1 MPKRYLTKS
10 LFTHALDCPTKLY
23 YKLHSNE
30 YVCAQDEDPFLAAL
44 AEGGIQVGEMAKLLF
59 PGGVEPANTR
69 IKPDMIAE
77 TKALL
82 HQPEITIYEA
92 AIAHERTFALV
103 DILVRRGNQIDLIEV
118 KSKSWPP
125 SERDSVLKKN
135 GKIRRG
141 WQKYYYDLAFQVW
154 VMQKALGVMGGEG
167 FSINP
172 YLLLIDKTKAASIDG
187 LHPYFKVTQDEN
199 GRSKVVL
206 TEAAAEIDLGDPIMT
221 LVPAHR
227 EVSMILGDDDGRHAG
242 GQLGGHTGGHPA
254 DHATGQV
261 GVYTADHREGRP
273 TRRAPRAARDEATD
287 LEKRGFDAWVAELC
301 RLIEHDEKY
310 PVQIGAKCRNC
321 EHRIAMAKLQELNR
335 EASHQP
341 EHLSN
346 DPSAP
351 HPNDVRNPR
360 ELSHQPEKKA
370 GFHECWREALGWT
383 DEDFLKPHAF
393 DVWHAKAQKL
403 MDANMYRMED
413 ITAEFLGVDD
423 VNAGGVDNVDVGGTG
438 GIGGMDATNHNS
450 TGLYTMRAWE
460 PGQKYRQAV
469 QVMKMTGRHS
479 AEEVVLS
486 GLFEKMEGWTFP
498 LYFIDFEAVAA
509 AIPFYKGCRPYE
521 RVPFQFSVHV
531 VHGDGRVE
539 HAAEWIERRRGVY
552 PGFDFVRK
560 LKEALGR
567 GDGVQTGSVFMY
579 SHYEKTVLKGVA
591 DRLLESDE
599 PDRVEL
605 LAWIWTLIAD
615 QSPRKLIDLQKL
627 VVKYY
632 YSVQMGGSNSI
643 KVVLPAILAE
653 SEFLREEYSRP
664 YSGLSLKNVVLWRED
679 VGDEDADDDAGG
691 EGVVGEGVGTA
702 DRSLVDGP
710 VRKVINPYQMLTEM
724 GEMMEMGQMS
734 EIGDMAEMHQDN
746 ASSFRGDA
754 RPHGDSHQTETQ
766 NRLGL
771 PSEKDLELASPE
783 LRDAIEQGGDAMMA
797 WARIQF
803 DDVSDEDRE
812 QVIQSLLRYCE
823 LDTLAMVMIY
833 QHWNS
838 LK

>member
-1 MPKRYLTKS
+1 M
-10 LFTHALDCPTKLY
+10 Y
-23 YKLHSNE
+23 YKLHSDE

-103 DILVRRGNQIDLIEV
+103 DILIRRGNQIDLIEV

-125 SERDSVLKKN
+125 GERDSVIKQN

-154 VMQKALGVMGGEG
+154 VMRKALGVMGDEIGVMSGEG

-172 YLLLIDKTKAASIDG
+172 YLLLIDKTKAASIDR
-187 LHPYFKVTQDEN
+187 LHQYFKVTQDEN

-206 TEAAAEIDLGDPIMT
+206 TEVAADIDLGEPIMT

-227 EVSMILGDDDGRHAG
+227 EVSMILGDDDGRHEVD
-242 GQLGGHTGGHPA
+242 HPA
-254 DHATGQV
+254 
-261 GVYTADHREGRP
+261 
-273 TRRAPRAARDEATD
+273 RRVPGAARDEATD

-301 RLIEHDEKY
+301 RLIEQDEKY
-310 PVQIGAKCRNC
+310 PVHIGAKCKNC

-341 EHLSN
+341 EHFPN

-351 HPNDVRNPR
+351 HPNDARNFR
-360 ELSHQPEKKA
+360 EFSHQPEKKA
-370 GFHECWREALGWT
+370 GFQECWREALGWT

-393 DVWHAKAQKL
+393 DVWHAKAKEL
-403 MDANMYRMED
+403 MDAKMYQMED
-413 ITAEFLGVDD
+413 ITLEHLKVDA
-423 VNAGGVDNVDVGGTG
+423 VNAGGVN
-438 GIGGMDATNHNS
+438 GMDATNHNS

-460 PGQKYRQAV
+460 PGQKYRKAV

-479 AEEVVLS
+479 AEEVLLS
-486 GLFEKMEGWTFP
+486 GLFEEMAGWTFP

-531 VHGDGRVE
+531 VHEDGRVE

-560 LKEALGR
+560 LKDAIGR
-567 GDGVQTGSVFMY
+567 GDGVHPGSVFMY

-591 DRLLESDE
+591 DRLLESDA
-599 PDRVEL
+599 PDREEL
-605 LAWIWTLIAD
+605 LAWIGTLIAD

-643 KVVLPAILAE
+643 KMVLPAILAE

-679 VGDEDADDDAGG
+679 VGAAD
-691 EGVVGEGVGTA
+691 VGAA
-702 DRSLVDGP
+702 DRSLATDEP
-710 VRKVINPYQMLTEM
+710 VRKVINPYQML
-724 GEMMEMGQMS
+724 
-734 EIGDMAEMHQDN
+734 AE
-746 ASSFRGDA
+746 
-754 RPHGDSHQTETQ
+754 
-766 NRLGL
+766 
-771 PSEKDLELASPE
+771 
-783 LRDAIEQGGDAMMA
+783 
-797 WARIQF
+797 
-803 DDVSDEDRE
+803 
-812 QVIQSLLRYCE
+812 
-823 LDTLAMVMIY
+823 
-833 QHWNS
+833 
-838 LK
+838 